1 MSSLQKNLSNY
12 KSSNVPDGEGL
23 KFAIIVSEWNSE
35 ITENLYKGTRVTLL
49 KHNVQESDIF
59 RYDAPGSFELVY
71 CAQYAQSKEFNVV
84 IVIGSIIKGETKH
97 FDFISNCVAN
107 GIKDLNIH
115 LDVPVIFG
123 VLTDD
128 NKQQAIDRSGG
139 KYGNKG
145 VEAAITAIKMVNLG
159 K

>member
-12 KSSNVPDGEGL
+12 KFSNVPDGEGL

-35 ITENLYKGTRVTLL
+35 ITENLYKGARVTLL

-59 RYDAPGSFELVY
+59 RYNTPGSFELVY
-71 CAQYAQSKEFNVV
+71 CAQYAQSKEFNAV

-97 FDFISNCVAN
+97 FDFISQAVVN
-107 GIKDLNIH
+107 GISNLNSIGRC
-115 LDVPVIFG
+115 PVILC
-123 VLTDD
+123 VLTD
-128 NKQQAIDRSGG
+128 NNISQARDRSGG

-145 VEAAITAIKMVNLG
+145 VEAAITALKMGNL

>member
-12 KSSNVPDGEGL
+12 KFSNVPDGEGL

-35 ITENLYKGTRVTLL
+35 ITENLYKGARVTLL
-49 KHNVQESDIF
+49 KNNVQESDIF
-59 RYDAPGSFELVY
+59 RYNAPGSFELVY
-71 CAQYAQSKEFNVV
+71 CAQYAQSKEFNAV

-97 FDFISNCVAN
+97 FDFISQAVVN
-107 GIKDLNIH
+107 GISNLNSIGRC
-115 LDVPVIFG
+115 PVILC
-123 VLTDD
+123 VLTD
-128 NKQQAIDRSGG
+128 NNISQARDRSGG

-145 VEAAITAIKMVNLG
+145 VEAAITALKMGNL

>member
-12 KSSNVPDGEGL
+12 KFSNVPDGEGL

-35 ITENLYKGTRVTLL
+35 ITENLYKGARVTLL

-71 CAQYAQSKEFNVV
+71 CAQYAQSKEFNAV

-97 FDFISNCVAN
+97 FDFISQAVVN
-107 GIKDLNIH
+107 GISNLNSIGRC
-115 LDVPVIFG
+115 PVILC
-123 VLTDD
+123 VLTD
-128 NKQQAIDRSGG
+128 NNISQARDRSGG

-145 VEAAITAIKMVNLG
+145 VEAAITALKMGNL

>member
-12 KSSNVPDGEGL
+12 KFSNVPDGEGL

-35 ITENLYKGTRVTLL
+35 ITENLYKGARVTLL
-49 KHNVQESDIF
+49 KNNVQESDIF
-59 RYDAPGSFELVY
+59 RYNAPGSFELVY
-71 CAQYAQSKEFNVV
+71 CAQYAQSKEFNAV

-97 FDFISNCVAN
+97 FDFISQAVIN
-107 GIKDLNIH
+107 GISNLNSIGRC
-115 LDVPVIFG
+115 PVILC
-123 VLTDD
+123 VLTD
-128 NKQQAIDRSGG
+128 NNISQARDRSGG

-145 VEAAITAIKMVNLG
+145 VEAAITALKMGNL

>member
-35 ITENLYKGTRVTLL
+35 ITENLYKGARVTLL

-59 RYDAPGSFELVY
+59 RYNAPGSFELVY

-97 FDFISNCVAN
+97 FDFISEAVIN
-107 GIKDLNIH
+107 GISNLNSIGRC
-115 LDVPVIFG
+115 PVILC
-123 VLTDD
+123 VLTD
-128 NKQQAIDRSGG
+128 NNISQARDRSGG

-145 VEAAITAIKMVNLG
+145 VEAAITALKMGNL

>member
-97 FDFISNCVAN
+97 FDFISQAVVN
-107 GIKDLNIH
+107 GISNLNSIGRC
-115 LDVPVIFG
+115 PVILC
-123 VLTDD
+123 VLTD
-128 NKQQAIDRSGG
+128 NNISQARDRSGG

-145 VEAAITAIKMVNLG
+145 VEAAITALKMGNL

>member
-12 KSSNVPDGEGL
+12 KFSNVPDGEGL

-35 ITENLYKGTRVTLL
+35 ITENLYKGARVTLL

-59 RYDAPGSFELVY
+59 RYNAPGSFELVY
-71 CAQYAQSKEFNVV
+71 CAQYAQSKEFNAV

-97 FDFISNCVAN
+97 FDFISQAVVN
-107 GIKDLNIH
+107 GISNLNSIGRC
-115 LDVPVIFG
+115 PVILC
-123 VLTDD
+123 VLTD
-128 NKQQAIDRSGG
+128 NNISQARDRSGG

-145 VEAAITAIKMVNLG
+145 VEAAITALKMGNL

>member
-35 ITENLYKGTRVTLL
+35 ITENLYKGARVTLL
-49 KHNVQESDIF
+49 KHNVQESDIS
-59 RYDAPGSFELVY
+59 RYNAPGSFELVY

-97 FDFISNCVAN
+97 FDFISQAVIN
-107 GIKDLNIH
+107 GISNLNSIGRC
-115 LDVPVIFG
+115 PVILC
-123 VLTDD
+123 VLTD
-128 NKQQAIDRSGG
+128 NNISQARDRSGG

-145 VEAAITAIKMVNLG
+145 VEAAITALKMGNL

>member
-12 KSSNVPDGEGL
+12 KFSNVPDGEGL

-35 ITENLYKGTRVTLL
+35 ITENLYKGARVTLL
-49 KHNVQESDIF
+49 KNNVQESDIF
-59 RYDAPGSFELVY
+59 RYNVPGSFELVY
-71 CAQYAQSKEFNVV
+71 CAQYAQSKEFNAV

-97 FDFISNCVAN
+97 FDFISQAVIN
-107 GIKDLNIH
+107 GISNLNSIGRC
-115 LDVPVIFG
+115 PVILC
-123 VLTDD
+123 VLTD
-128 NKQQAIDRSGG
+128 NNISQARDRSGG

-145 VEAAITAIKMVNLG
+145 VEAAITALKMGNL

>member
-12 KSSNVPDGEGL
+12 KFSNVPDGEGL

-35 ITENLYKGTRVTLL
+35 ITENLYKGARVTLL
-49 KHNVQESDIF
+49 KNNVQESDIF
-59 RYDAPGSFELVY
+59 RYNAPGSFELVY
-71 CAQYAQSKEFNVV
+71 CAQYAQSKEFNAV

-97 FDFISNCVAN
+97 FDFISQAVVN
-107 GIKDLNIH
+107 GISNLNSIGRC
-115 LDVPVIFG
+115 PVILC
-123 VLTDD
+123 VLTD
-128 NKQQAIDRSGG
+128 NNISQARDRSGG

-145 VEAAITAIKMVNLG
+145 VEAAIAALKMGNL

>member
-12 KSSNVPDGEGL
+12 KFSNVPDGEGL

-35 ITENLYKGTRVTLL
+35 ITENLYKGARVTLL

-59 RYDAPGSFELVY
+59 RYNAPGSFELVY

-97 FDFISNCVAN
+97 FDFISQAVVN
-107 GIKDLNIH
+107 GISNLNSIGRC
-115 LDVPVIFG
+115 PVILC
-123 VLTDD
+123 VLTD
-128 NKQQAIDRSGG
+128 NNISQARDRSGG

-145 VEAAITAIKMVNLG
+145 VEAAITALKMGNL

>member
-12 KSSNVPDGEGL
+12 KFSNVPDGEGL

-35 ITENLYKGTRVTLL
+35 ITENLYKGARVTLL

-71 CAQYAQSKEFNVV
+71 CAQYAQSKEFNAV

-97 FDFISNCVAN
+97 FDFISQAVIN
-107 GIKDLNIH
+107 GISNLNSIGRC
-115 LDVPVIFG
+115 PVILC
-123 VLTDD
+123 VLTD
-128 NKQQAIDRSGG
+128 NNISQARDRSGG

-145 VEAAITAIKMVNLG
+145 VEAAITALKMGNL

>member
-35 ITENLYKGTRVTLL
+35 ITENLYKGARVTLL

-59 RYDAPGSFELVY
+59 RYNAPGSFELVY

-97 FDFISNCVAN
+97 FDFISQAVIN
-107 GIKDLNIH
+107 GISNLNSIGRC
-115 LDVPVIFG
+115 PVILC
-123 VLTDD
+123 VLTD
-128 NKQQAIDRSGG
+128 NNISQARDRSGG

-145 VEAAITAIKMVNLG
+145 VEAAITALKMGNL